1 MDQAAELR
9 VPPERMK
16 SAPNPGQQIRVVSV
30 TSGKG
35 GVGKTNIVVNLA
47 YALAMRGKRVMVLDA
62 DVGLA
67 NVDILLG
74 LNPQYTIQH
83 LLNGEKGLT
92 DILVKGPGGIL
103 ILPASSG
110 IQELAELTREQRI
123 HLLSAFE
130 TMDRKIDILV
140 IDTGAGI
147 SSNVMYFNVAA
158 HEIIVVVSPEPTSI
172 TDAYALMKV
181 MSLRYAEH
189 HFNLLVNGAKDN
201 IDADKVFEKLSMVAE
216 RFLNISISYLGY
228 IPYDNHVKKA
238 VKQQKIVMERYPE
251 ATVSR
256 SFHVLAEKFL
266 KTSVPITSNRGN
278 IKFFW
283 RQLFKRDDLEKR

>member
-1 MDQAAELR
+1 MDQAAGLR
-9 VPPERMK
+9 VSSERMNL
-16 SAPNPGQQIRVVSV
+16 APTPGHRVRVVSV

-47 YALAMRGKRVMVLDA
+47 YALAKRGKRVMILDA

-74 LNPQYTIQH
+74 LTPQYTIQH
-83 LLNGEKGLT
+83 LLNGEKKLS

-110 IQELAELTREQRI
+110 IQELAELTREQRLQI
-123 HLLSAFE
+123 LSAFE
-130 TMDRKIDILV
+130 TMDRVIDVLI

-189 HFNLLVNGAKDN
+189 HFCLLVNGVKGKK
-201 IDADKVFEKLSMVAE
+201 DADEVFKKLSMVSE
-216 RFLNISISYLGY
+216 RFLNISITYLGY
-228 IPYDNHVKKA
+228 LPYDDHVKKA
-238 VKQQKIVMERYPE
+238 VRLQKIVVEQYPT
-251 ATVSR
+251 APISL
-256 SFHVLAEKFL
+256 SFETLADKFL
-266 KTSVPITSNRGN
+266 KTPLPVTSNHGN
-278 IKFFW
+278 VKFFW
-283 RQLFKRDDLEKR
+283 RQLLEKGKEE

>member
-9 VPPERMK
+9 LSKEPVTPMPDAGHRV
-16 SAPNPGQQIRVVSV
+16 RVVSI

-47 YALAMRGKRVMVLDA
+47 YALTLQGKRVMILDA

-74 LNPQYTIQH
+74 LTPKYTIQH
-83 LLNGEKGLT
+83 LLSGEKRLS
-92 DILVKGPGGIL
+92 DILVKGPGGMFV
-103 ILPASSG
+103 LPASSG
-110 IQELAELTREQRI
+110 VQELAELTREQRLQ
-123 HLLSAFE
+123 LLTAFE
-130 TMDRKIDILV
+130 TLDEKLDVLI

-158 HEIIVVVSPEPTSI
+158 HEVIVVVSPEPTSI

-189 HFNLLVNGAKDN
+189 HFSLLVNGVKSRE
-201 IDADKVFEKLSMVAE
+201 DADEVFKKLSMVAE
-216 RFLNISISYLGY
+216 RFLNISITYLGH
-228 IPYDNHVKKA
+228 IPHDNHVKKA
-238 VKQQKIVMERYPE
+238 VRRQKIVMEYFPN
-251 ATVSR
+251 APVSMAFR
-256 SFHVLAEKFL
+256 ELAKEFS
-266 KTSVPITSNRGN
+266 KTKARLNSNHGN
-278 IKFFW
+278 VKFFW
-283 RQLFKRDDLEKR
+283 RQLLERKNA

>member
-9 VPPERMK
+9 VSKETLTPMPK
-16 SAPNPGQQIRVVSV
+16 LDPKVRVVSI

-47 YALAMRGKRVMVLDA
+47 YALTLQGKRIMILDA

-74 LNPQYTIQH
+74 LTPKYTIQH
-83 LLNGEKGLT
+83 LLNGEKRLT
-92 DILVKGPGGIL
+92 DILVKGPGGMWV
-103 ILPASSG
+103 LPASSG
-110 IQELAELTREQRI
+110 VQELSELTREQRLQ
-123 HLLSAFE
+123 LLSAFE
-130 TMDRKIDILV
+130 TLDENIDVLI

-158 HEIIVVVSPEPTSI
+158 HEVIVVVSPEPTSI

-189 HFNLLVNGAKDN
+189 HFNLLVNGVKSKE
-201 IDADKVFEKLSMVAE
+201 DADEVFKKLSMVAE
-216 RFLNISISYLGY
+216 RFLNISITYLGH
-228 IPYDNHVKKA
+228 IPYDNHVRKA
-238 VKQQKIVMERYPE
+238 VRRQKIVMEYFPN
-251 ATVSR
+251 ASVSVAFR
-256 SFHVLAEKFL
+256 ELADKFL
-266 KTSVPITSNRGN
+266 RTKIHLKSNHGN
-278 IKFFW
+278 VKFFW
-283 RQLFKRDDLEKR
+283 RQLLEKDGR

>member
-9 VPPERMK
+9 SSNERMNL
-16 SAPNPGQQIRVVSV
+16 APKAGHKVRVVSV

-47 YALAMRGKRVMVLDA
+47 YALAKKGKRVMVLDA

-74 LNPQYTIQH
+74 LTPQYTIQH
-83 LLNGEKGLT
+83 LLNGERGLS
-92 DILVKGPGGIL
+92 DILIEGPGGIL
-103 ILPASSG
+103 VLPASSG
-110 IQELAELTREQRI
+110 IQELAELTREQRLQ
-123 HLLSAFE
+123 LLTAFE
-130 TMDRKIDILV
+130 TLDRKIDILV

-158 HEIIVVVSPEPTSI
+158 HEIMVVVSPEPTSI

-181 MSLRYAEH
+181 MSLRYAER
-189 HFNLLVNGAKDN
+189 HFFLLVNGVKDKK
-201 IDADKVFEKLSMVAE
+201 DADEVYEKLSMVAG
-216 RFLNISISYLGY
+216 RFLNISINYLGF

-238 VKQQKIVMERYPE
+238 VKRQKIVLENYPD
-251 ATVSR
+251 APVSR
-256 SFHVLAEKFL
+256 SFQALAERFL
-266 KTSVPITSNRGN
+266 KIPAQPASNHGN

-283 RQLFKRDDLEKR
+283 RQLLQEEENSIK